1 MENELID
8 KEEKI
13 ELKLKT
19 ICDYL
24 LPTRFDEI
32 SVFSEFEKCFK
43 PLFFNT
49 NISLEVVF
57 DYIVGTFENTIKLAG
72 YDFNDI
78 WRKFLANTQI
88 DEKHDSAFIN
98 QIVQFKIRIFKV
110 ILQ

>member
-1 MENELID
+1 MENELVD
-8 KEEKI
+8 EEKKL

-32 SVFSEFEKCFK
+32 SEFSLFEQCFK

-57 DYIVGTFENTIKLAG
+57 DYIAGVFENTNKK
-72 YDFNDI
+72 
-78 WRKFLANTQI
+78 RKYISYARLYKAYLNYKM
-88 DEKHDSAFIN
+88 DM
-98 QIVQFKIRIFKV
+98 
-110 ILQ
+110 